1 MNRQAEHA
9 VEKKHP
15 TEQTGSGAWGDR
27 PPVVQIRGLTKTIRG
42 KAIVNRLDLEVRTGE
57 ILGLLG
63 PNGAGK
69 TTTIRMIV
77 GLIGMS
83 GGEVL
88 IDGISVKRQFEDA
101 MKRVGAIVENPE
113 MYKYLSGYHNLLH
126 FARMHE
132 GVTKARID
140 EVAELVGL
148 KERIRD
154 KVRTYSL
161 GMRQRLGVAQAL
173 LHRPKVLILDEPTNG
188 LDPAGIRQLRDD
200 LRRLARTE
208 GLAIIVSSHLL
219 SEMELMCDRV
229 AIIRQ
234 GELIDVR
241 PVRELAADTV
251 HAVRRV
257 IFEVNEPAS
266 AQLLL
271 ASSYPEAAFE
281 CTGPERSGTAEAS
294 IEGAVEGRLAR
305 QAIPTVVRTLV
316 RAGIEVYGVRTSGR
330 TLEEQFLELT
340 GGERN
345 A

>member
-1 MNRQAEHA
+1 M
-9 VEKKHP
+9 
-15 TEQTGSGAWGDR
+15 
-27 PPVVQIRGLTKTIRG
+27 VQIRRLTKTIRG
-42 KAIVNRLDLEVRTGE
+42 KAIVNRLDLEVRSGE
-57 ILGLLG
+57 IFGLLG

-188 LDPAGIRQLRDD
+188 LDPAGIRELRDY

-234 GELIDVR
+234 GELIAVR

-257 IFEVNEPAS
+257 VFEVNEPAS

-271 ASSYPEAAFE
+271 ASSWPEAGFRQAD
-281 CTGPERSGTAEAS
+281 PESGEGAESA
-294 IEGAVEGRLAR
+294 IEGKLDKR
-305 QAIPTVVRTLV
+305 AIPAVVRTLV
-316 RAGIEVYGVRTSGR
+316 QAGIEVFGVRSSGR
-330 TLEEQFLELT
+330 TLEEQFLALT
-340 GGERN
+340 GGERH

>member
-1 MNRQAEHA
+1 M
-9 VEKKHP
+9 EKKHP
-15 TEQTGSGAWGDR
+15 TEQADSGALRDQT
-27 PPVVQIRGLTKTIRG
+27 PVVQIRRLTKTIRG
-42 KAIVNRLDLEVRTGE
+42 KTIVNRLDLEVRSGE
-57 ILGLLG
+57 IFGLLG

-88 IDGISVKRQFEDA
+88 IDGISIKRQFEDA

-188 LDPAGIRQLRDD
+188 LDPAGIRELRDY

-234 GELIDVR
+234 GELIAVR

-257 IFEVNEPAS
+257 VFEVNEPAS

-271 ASSYPEAAFE
+271 ASSWPEAGFRQAD
-281 CTGPERSGTAEAS
+281 PESGEGAESA
-294 IEGAVEGRLAR
+294 IEGKLDKR
-305 QAIPTVVRTLV
+305 AIPAVVRTLV
-316 RAGIEVYGVRTSGR
+316 QAGIEVFGVRSSGR
-330 TLEEQFLELT
+330 TLEEQFLALT
-340 GGERN
+340 GGERH

>member
-1 MNRQAEHA
+1 M
-9 VEKKHP
+9 EKKNP
-15 TEQTGSGAWGDR
+15 TEQADSGALRDQT
-27 PPVVQIRGLTKTIRG
+27 PVVQIRRLTKTIRG
-42 KAIVNRLDLEVRTGE
+42 KAIVNRLDLEVRSGE
-57 ILGLLG
+57 IFGLLG

-161 GMRQRLGVAQAL
+161 GMRQRLGVAQAP

-188 LDPAGIRQLRDD
+188 LDPAGIRELRDY

-234 GELIDVR
+234 GELIAVR

-257 IFEVNEPAS
+257 VFEVNEPAS

-271 ASSYPEAAFE
+271 ASSWPEAGFRQAD
-281 CTGPERSGTAEAS
+281 PESGEGAESA
-294 IEGAVEGRLAR
+294 IEGKLDKR
-305 QAIPTVVRTLV
+305 AIPAVVRTLV
-316 RAGIEVYGVRTSGR
+316 QAGIEVFGVRSSGR
-330 TLEEQFLELT
+330 TLEEQFLALT
-340 GGERN
+340 GGERH

>member
-9 VEKKHP
+9 VEKKLP
-15 TEQTGSGAWGDR
+15 TEQTGSGAWRDR

-42 KAIVNRLDLEVRTGE
+42 KAIVNRLDLEVRAGE
-57 ILGLLG
+57 IFGLLG

-88 IDGISVKRQFEDA
+88 IDGLSVKRQFEDA

-132 GVTKARID
+132 SVTKARID

-188 LDPAGIRQLRDD
+188 LDPAGIRELRDY

-241 PVRELAADTV
+241 PVRELAAGPSD
-251 HAVRRV
+251 AKLRV
-257 IFEVNEPAS
+257 VFEVNEPAS

-281 CTGPERSGTAEAS
+281 HTGPERSGTAEA
-294 IEGAVEGRLAR
+294 AVEGRLAR
-305 QAIPTVVRTLV
+305 QVIPSVVRTLV
-316 RAGIEVYGVRTSGR
+316 QAGIEVYGVRSSGR

-340 GGERN
+340 GGEQH

>member
-1 MNRQAEHA
+1 M
-9 VEKKHP
+9 EKKLP
-15 TEQTGSGAWGDR
+15 TEQTGSGAWRDR

-42 KAIVNRLDLEVRTGE
+42 KAIVNRLDLEVRAGE
-57 ILGLLG
+57 IFGLLG

-88 IDGISVKRQFEDA
+88 IDGLSVKRQFEDA

-140 EVAELVGL
+140 EVTELVGL

-188 LDPAGIRQLRDD
+188 LDPAGIRELRDY
-200 LRRLARTE
+200 LRQLARTD

-241 PVRELAADTV
+241 PVRELAAGPSD
-251 HAVRRV
+251 AKLRV
-257 IFEVNEPAS
+257 VFEVNEPAS

-281 CTGPERSGTAEAS
+281 CAGPERSGTP
-294 IEGAVEGRLAR
+294 EGAVEGRLAR
-305 QAIPTVVRTLV
+305 RGIPSAVRTLV
-316 RAGIEVYGVRTSGR
+316 QAGIEVYGIRSSGR

-340 GGERN
+340 GGERH

>member
-1 MNRQAEHA
+1 MDRQAEHA

-15 TEQTGSGAWGDR
+15 TEQTGSGAWRDR

-42 KAIVNRLDLEVRTGE
+42 KAIVNRLDLEVRAGE
-57 ILGLLG
+57 IFGLLG

-83 GGEVL
+83 DGEVL
-88 IDGISVKRQFEDA
+88 IDGLSVKRQFEDA
-101 MKRVGAIVENPE
+101 MKCVGAIVENPE

-140 EVAELVGL
+140 EVTKLVGL

-188 LDPAGIRQLRDD
+188 LDPAGIRELRDY
-200 LRRLARTE
+200 LRQLAQTE

-241 PVRELAADTV
+241 PVRELAAGPSD
-251 HAVRRV
+251 AKLRV
-257 IFEVNEPAS
+257 VFEVNEPAS

-271 ASSYPEAAFE
+271 ASSYPEAAFQ
-281 CTGPERSGTAEAS
+281 CTGPEPGGTP
-294 IEGAVEGRLAR
+294 EGAVEGRLAR
-305 QAIPTVVRTLV
+305 RVISSVVRTLV
-316 RAGIEVYGVRTSGR
+316 QAGIEVYGVRSSGR

-340 GGERN
+340 GGERH

>member
-1 MNRQAEHA
+1 MRD
-9 VEKKHP
+9 
-15 TEQTGSGAWGDR
+15 QT
-27 PPVVQIRGLTKTIRG
+27 PVVQIRRLTKTIRG
-42 KAIVNRLDLEVRTGE
+42 KTIVNRLDLEVRSGE
-57 ILGLLG
+57 IFGLLG

-88 IDGISVKRQFEDA
+88 IDGISIKRQFEDA

-188 LDPAGIRQLRDD
+188 LDPAGIRELRDY

-234 GELIDVR
+234 GELIAVR

-257 IFEVNEPAS
+257 VFEVNEPAS

-271 ASSYPEAAFE
+271 ASSWPEAGFRQAD
-281 CTGPERSGTAEAS
+281 PESGEGAESA
-294 IEGAVEGRLAR
+294 IEGKLDKR
-305 QAIPTVVRTLV
+305 AIPAVVRTLV
-316 RAGIEVYGVRTSGR
+316 QAGIEVFGVRSSGR
-330 TLEEQFLELT
+330 TLEEQFLALT
-340 GGERN
+340 GGERH

>member
-9 VEKKHP
+9 VEKKRP
-15 TEQTGSGAWGDR
+15 TEQTGSEAWRDR

-42 KAIVNRLDLEVRTGE
+42 KAIVNRLDLEVRAGE
-57 ILGLLG
+57 IFGLLG

-83 GGEVL
+83 GGEVM
-88 IDGISVKRQFEDA
+88 IDGLSVKRQFEDA

-188 LDPAGIRQLRDD
+188 LDPAGIRELRDY
-200 LRRLARTE
+200 LRQLARTE

-241 PVRELAADTV
+241 PVRELAAGPSD
-251 HAVRRV
+251 AKLRV
-257 IFEVNEPAS
+257 VFEVNEPPS

-281 CTGPERSGTAEAS
+281 CTGPERGGTS
-294 IEGAVEGRLAR
+294 EGAVEGRLAR
-305 QAIPTVVRTLV
+305 RGIPSAVRTLV
-316 RAGIEVYGVRTSGR
+316 QAGIEVYGVRSSGR

-340 GGERN
+340 GGERH

>member
-1 MNRQAEHA
+1 M
-9 VEKKHP
+9 
-15 TEQTGSGAWGDR
+15 
-27 PPVVQIRGLTKTIRG
+27 VQIRRLTKTIRG
-42 KAIVNRLDLEVRTGE
+42 KAIVNRLDLEVRSGE
-57 ILGLLG
+57 IFGLLG

-161 GMRQRLGVAQAL
+161 GMRQRLGVAQAP

-188 LDPAGIRQLRDD
+188 LDPAGIRELRDY

-234 GELIDVR
+234 GELIAVR

-257 IFEVNEPAS
+257 VFEVNEPAS

-271 ASSYPEAAFE
+271 ASSWPEAGFRQAD
-281 CTGPERSGTAEAS
+281 PESGEGAESA
-294 IEGAVEGRLAR
+294 IEGKLDKR
-305 QAIPTVVRTLV
+305 AIPAVVRTLV
-316 RAGIEVYGVRTSGR
+316 QAGIEVFGVRSSGR
-330 TLEEQFLELT
+330 TLEEQFLALT
-340 GGERN
+340 GGERH

>member
-1 MNRQAEHA
+1 M
-9 VEKKHP
+9 
-15 TEQTGSGAWGDR
+15 EQTGSEAWRDR
-27 PPVVQIRGLTKTIRG
+27 PPVVQIHGLTKTIRG
-42 KAIVNRLDLEVRTGE
+42 KAIVNRLDLEVRAGE
-57 ILGLLG
+57 IFGLLG

-88 IDGISVKRQFEDA
+88 IDGLSVKRQFEDA

-188 LDPAGIRQLRDD
+188 LDPAGIRELRDY
-200 LRRLARTE
+200 LRQLAQTE

-241 PVRELAADTV
+241 PVRELTAGPSDAKL
-251 HAVRRV
+251 RV
-257 IFEVNEPAS
+257 VLEVNEPAS

-271 ASSYPEAAFE
+271 SSSYPEAAFE
-281 CTGPERSGTAEAS
+281 CTGPEPGGTP
-294 IEGAVEGRLAR
+294 EGAVEGKLAR
-305 QAIPTVVRTLV
+305 RVIPSAVRTLV
-316 RAGIEVYGVRTSGR
+316 QAGIEVYGVRSSGR

-340 GGERN
+340 GGERH

>member
-1 MNRQAEHA
+1 MNWQAEHA

-15 TEQTGSGAWGDR
+15 TEQADSGALRDQT
-27 PPVVQIRGLTKTIRG
+27 PVVQIRRLTKTIRG
-42 KAIVNRLDLEVRTGE
+42 KTIVNRLDLEVRSGE
-57 ILGLLG
+57 IFGLLG

-88 IDGISVKRQFEDA
+88 IDGISIKRQFEDA

-188 LDPAGIRQLRDD
+188 LDPAGIRELRDY

-234 GELIDVR
+234 GELIAVR

-257 IFEVNEPAS
+257 VFEVNEPAS

-271 ASSYPEAAFE
+271 ASSWPEAGFRQAD
-281 CTGPERSGTAEAS
+281 PESGEGAESA
-294 IEGAVEGRLAR
+294 IEGKLDKR
-305 QAIPTVVRTLV
+305 AIPAVVRTLV
-316 RAGIEVYGVRTSGR
+316 QAGIEVFGVRSSGR
-330 TLEEQFLELT
+330 TLEEQFLALT
-340 GGERN
+340 GGERH

>member
-9 VEKKHP
+9 VETKRP
-15 TEQTGSGAWGDR
+15 TEQTGSEAWRDR

-42 KAIVNRLDLEVRTGE
+42 KAIVNRLDLEVRAGE
-57 ILGLLG
+57 IFGLLG

-83 GGEVL
+83 GGEVM
-88 IDGISVKRQFEDA
+88 IDGLSVKRQFEDA

-188 LDPAGIRQLRDD
+188 LDPAGIRELRDY
-200 LRRLARTE
+200 LRQLAQTE

-241 PVRELAADTV
+241 PVRELAAGPSDAKLPV
-251 HAVRRV
+251 V
-257 IFEVNEPAS
+257 FEVNEPAS

-281 CTGPERSGTAEAS
+281 CTGSERGGTS
-294 IEGAVEGRLAR
+294 EGAVEGRLAR
-305 QAIPTVVRTLV
+305 RGIPSAVRTLV
-316 RAGIEVYGVRTSGR
+316 QAGIEVYGVRSSGR

-340 GGERN
+340 GGERH